1 MDTTA
6 CTDTTKFIKQIHTLQ
21 SQLPAI
27 LEDFKKY
34 FVFFNKNPG
43 DAEYQQMFQNI
54 KSNLTTLQSN
64 LFKLSN
70 NVESCINKINTSY
83 SNIDYLIQ
91 LEKEKNTKLKLA
103 LGIVEQNNNASSE
116 LISDY
121 KNIYEYEYL
130 RNWSMV
136 FSILIVGL
144 TISKIFK
151 SPTPNVNT
159 R

>member
-6 CTDTTKFIKQIHTLQ
+6 CTDTTKFIKQIDTLQ

-34 FVFFNKNPG
+34 FVFYNKNPE

-70 NVESCINKINTSY
+70 NVESCINNINTSY
-83 SNIDYLIQ
+83 SKIDDLIQ
-91 LEKEKNTKLKLA
+91 SEKMKNKKLKVE
-103 LGIVEQNNNASSE
+103 LGIVEQNNNASTE
-116 LISDY
+116 LITDY
-121 KNIYEYEYL
+121 KNMYEYGYL

-136 FSILIVGL
+136 FSILIVCF

-151 SPTPNVNT
+151 TPTPTVNA

>member
-1 MDTTA
+1 MDTTT
-6 CTDTTKFIKQIHTLQ
+6 CTDTTKFIKQIDTLQ

-34 FVFFNKNPG
+34 FVFFYKNPE

-83 SNIDYLIQ
+83 SKIDDLIQ

-103 LGIVEQNNNASSE
+103 LGIVEQNNNASTE

-121 KNIYEYEYL
+121 KNIYEYGYL
-130 RNWSMV
+130 RNWSMI
-136 FSILIVGL
+136 FSIFIVGF

-151 SPTPNVNT
+151 APSPTVNT
-159 R
+159 L

>member
-21 SQLPAI
+21 SQLPAV

-34 FVFFNKNPG
+34 YVFFNKNPT

-70 NVESCINKINTSY
+70 DVESCINTINTSY
-83 SNIDYLIQ
+83 SKIDNSIQ

-103 LGIVEQNNNASSE
+103 LGIVEQNNNASTE
-116 LISDY
+116 LIYDY
-121 KNIYEYEYL
+121 KNMYEYGYL
-130 RNWSMV
+130 RNWSMI
-136 FSILIVGL
+136 FSIFIVGFA
-144 TISKIFK
+144 ISKMFK
-151 SPTPNVNT
+151 APSPTTNAL
-159 R
+159 

>member
-1 MDTTA
+1 MDRNN
-6 CTDTTKFIKQIHTLQ
+6 CSDTTKFIQQLETLQ
-21 SQLPAI
+21 SQLPSI

-34 FVFFNKNPG
+34 FVFYNKNPE

-54 KSNLTTLQSN
+54 KGNLNTLNSS

-70 NVESCINKINTSY
+70 NVESCINNTNTSY
-83 SNIDYLIQ
+83 SKLDDLIQ
-91 LEKEKNTKLKLA
+91 SEKEKNKKLKLE
-103 LGIVEQNNNASSE
+103 LGIVEQNNNASTE

-121 KNIYEYEYL
+121 KNMYEYGYL

-136 FSILIVGL
+136 FSILIVCF
-144 TISKIFK
+144 TMSKIFK
-151 SPTPNVNT
+151 TPTPTVNT